1 MEGRRGRGEDGNR
14 GRKRIELKIDQ
25 KRKRRGEEKEIGR
38 DGKEKEGEE
47 DQKKR
52 RV

>member
-25 KRKRRGEEKEIGR
+25 KRKRRGEENRRG
-38 DGKEKEGEE
+38 GKEKRRN
-47 DQKKR
+47 KR